1 MEEWVESP
9 LAAHSWVFL
18 SVTFFLGRGSD
29 PLVVARRK
37 CSLPFP
43 REKSILFVPRPI
55 YVLVYT
61 IIRPGMCVSLGP
73 LRKGVVPD

>member
-9 LAAHSWVFL
+9 LAQHSWVFL

-29 PLVVARRK
+29 PWWLHAENVHSHSLVKRA
-37 CSLPFP
+37 SYSYL
-43 REKSILFVPRPI
+43 VPV

-61 IIRPGMCVSLGP
+61 IIRPGMCVPLGP